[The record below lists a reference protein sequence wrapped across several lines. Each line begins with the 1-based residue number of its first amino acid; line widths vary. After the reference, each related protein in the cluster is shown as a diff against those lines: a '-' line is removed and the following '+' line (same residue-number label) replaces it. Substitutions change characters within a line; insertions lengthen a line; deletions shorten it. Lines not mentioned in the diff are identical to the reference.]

1 MDLNDNWNIDALSM
15 LPSEFL
21 NKIMAILPPQH
32 ALVGDCYRKKKIQQ
46 PIFLHWEVK
55 VACDYHETNMCG
67 AYGLV
72 IWA

>member
-32 ALVGDCYRKKKIQQ
+32 ALVGDCYRKKNSTTDL
-46 PIFLHWEVK
+46 PTLRS
-55 VACDYHETNMCG
+55 
-67 AYGLV
+67 
-72 IWA
+72 